1 MKKLLLC
8 TLAIL
13 IATICLAQPIGS
25 TPVGKSKF
33 HLSDYLT
40 SPTLKGY
47 LVNEN
52 TLKDKPTLPKIQ
64 KARTAENGI
73 IAQEPQGKK
82 VTYMRSG
89 LRVFSYDDGITLEE
103 EPQEGIIQVVYDNDG
118 KTVYFKDLISATAM
132 LGSWVKGSL
141 SEDKTSITVP
151 LEQNVFFAEDMGC
164 YMQLAFLQP
173 DPEQQVF
180 VKDKKAKV
188 ATFTIEGNRL
198 RLNDSS
204 ENHLFGLTFSSDD
217 SWAGYG
223 DYESVYTEMEDHLV
237 VLPEGVEKQFHY
249 IEGISSMGEPFK
261 SYVFLAI
268 DGEEAY
274 MQGACATTS
283 DGWVKGMVKGKD
295 LVFPKGQLTG
305 FHLDFF
311 PVYFMGA
318 KENEI
323 GDLDLCDLTLVY
335 DEAQQQYKADAF
347 IIENANKEYPD
358 IFNATMDAI
367 IYRGPDI
374 VFSSEII
381 SQQPEGE
388 VVQYARSGEATVI
401 YWDNI
406 LQVTQNGMMMEVV
419 MAPNSETVYMKN
431 LVSQLNAQTWVKGT
445 KKGNQI
451 TMPLYQRVEYN
462 AAEGFGLMTAIIQKD
477 LSDPSNGSYTLD
489 TSAKEI
495 TFTIQED
502 GTITP
507 DGINENRVLG
517 LIYTDNLDWA
527 GYSDWNTVYR
537 PLTEKPQ
544 VLPEGAAVEKWAF
557 QYYNGKRHCGHLVQ
571 VAFVDNK
578 MYVAGI
584 LQDLPTAAIVGE
596 VNGNTVSFA
605 SNQFLGMTNGTLV
618 YFNGAKTDNTD
629 EQAGLYQNAI
639 NFELNRNTQFMTTAE
654 DQQINISVGQAE
666 TKNGAAI
673 THSLSKFYQPV
684 FNLHKNQT
692 ATPANPE
699 IVRLDESELASLGKA
714 AIYMNIKPQDNAG
727 RFILPEQLSYQLFIW
742 DGTEVRPYVLRKAVY
757 TQLAEDMATLP
768 YNFSDGE
775 QDILPYGGG
784 LNIYTK
790 ELKDIGVQVINK
802 QGDTETR
809 SEIIWAKGE
818 VTGIHAPESSCNLV
832 HEVTYHTLS
841 GVRVLHPAKGV
852 YLKTTTYAD
861 GTIETTKILVN

>member
-1 MKKLLLC
+1 M
-8 TLAIL
+8 L
-13 IATICLAQPIGS
+13 IAAVSMAQSIGS
-25 TPVGKSKF
+25 TPIGKSTSR
-33 HLSDYLT
+33 LSDYLV
-40 SPTLKGY
+40 SPPLKGY
-47 LVNEN
+47 LVNRN

-64 KARTAENGI
+64 KTRTTESGI

-141 SEDKTSITVP
+141 NEDKTSITVP
-151 LEQNVFFAEDMGC
+151 LGQNVFFAEDMGC

-180 VKDKKAKV
+180 VKDETTQV
-188 ATFTIEGNRL
+188 ATFTIEGNSL
-198 RLNDSS
+198 RLNGSS
-204 ENHLFGLTFSSDD
+204 ENHLFGLTFSADD

-237 VLPEGVEKQFHY
+237 TLPEGVEKKFHY

-283 DGWVKGMVKGKD
+283 DGWVKGLVKGKD

-318 KENEI
+318 KENET

-335 DEAQQQYKADAF
+335 DEAEQQYKADAF
-347 IIENANKEYPD
+347 IVENANKEYPD

-388 VVQYARSGEATVI
+388 VVQYARSGEASVI

-406 LQVTQNGMMMEVV
+406 LQVTQNGMLMEVV
-419 MAPNSETVYMKN
+419 MAPDGETVYMKN
-431 LVSQLNAQTWVKGT
+431 LVSQLNAPTWVKGT

-477 LSDPSNGSYTLD
+477 LSDPSNGSYALD
-489 TSAKEI
+489 TSVKEI
-495 TFTIQED
+495 TFTIHEN

-544 VLPEGAAVEKWAF
+544 VLPEGAAIAQWAF
-557 QYYNGKRHCGHLVQ
+557 QYHNGKHQSGHLVQ
-571 VAFVDNK
+571 VAFADDK

-596 VNGNTVSFA
+596 VKGNTVSFA
-605 SNQFLGMTNGTLV
+605 SNQFLGMTNGTLL
-618 YFNGAKTDNTD
+618 YFNGAKADDTAERN
-629 EQAGLYQNAI
+629 GLYQKAI
-639 NFELNRNTQFMTTAE
+639 HFELNRSTQLMTTAE
-654 DQQINISVGQAE
+654 DQLINISVGQAE
-666 TKNGAAI
+666 AKEGVAI
-673 THSLSKFYQPV
+673 DHSLSKFYQPA
-684 FNLHKNQT
+684 FNLHEDLA

-699 IVRLDESELASLGKA
+699 IVRLDDSELASQGKVGL
-714 AIYMNIKPQDNAG
+714 YMNIKPQDNAG

-742 DGTEVRPYVLRKAVY
+742 DGTEVQPYVLRKSVY
-757 TQLAEDMATLP
+757 TQLAEDMATVP

-784 LNIYTK
+784 LNVYTSDM
-790 ELKDIGVQVINK
+790 KDIGVQVINK
-802 QGDTETR
+802 QGDTEIR

-818 VTGIHAPESSCNLV
+818 VTGIHAPENGGNAAV
-832 HEVTYHTLS
+832 EVNYHTLS

-861 GTIETTKILVN
+861 GTVETTKILVK